1 MSKNLPVPPSASVSS
16 LEQVGRNKKSKRKI
30 SRVRLPT
37 PPPDP
42 TTKEIEMEIK
52 KPVAEK
58 TEEFLE
64 YLDNL
69 QKGSPQHNLLRTNSL
84 FAPVIATEDAFD
96 HLDKLYKLM
105 EQMLFLREQN
115 AKLHRRVR
123 DLEHFRKIQNIE
135 KYVDNVSNADV
146 SDIDSALAENL
157 LDTILS
163 DSKRDA
169 KSKAAHQF
177 RFRQS
182 ILRKQR
188 HNSASVSIEK
198 QPIDMEKLQDSYRR
212 TSALTGSDKKV
223 SKWTKVKAAFRWEK
237 ASQTVSDVKSQD
249 SGIGGMQPVNCEV
262 ARYLR
267 VPSASEDPGVSPS
280 DSGACEISTPG
291 TISSASS
298 TEDVF
303 CQGRRGIQEDST
315 DDDQSFTLE
324 YIPNLKIVLIN
335 DTTIPQL
342 HCNRRGIPGGSHKTA
357 SAKDFGI

>member
-1 MSKNLPVPPSASVSS
+1 MSKNIQVPPSVSVSS
-16 LEQVGRNKKSKRKI
+16 LEQVGRSKKAKRKI

-42 TTKEIEMEIK
+42 TVQENEAEAK

-58 TEEFLE
+58 TDEFLE
-64 YLDNL
+64 YLENL
-69 QKGSPQHNLLRTNSL
+69 QKGSPHHNLIRTNSL

-96 HLDKLYKLM
+96 HLEKLYKLM
-105 EQMLFLREQN
+105 EQMLLLREQN

-123 DLEHFRKIQNIE
+123 DLEHFRKIQNMD
-135 KYVDNVSNADV
+135 KYVQSNTDV
-146 SDIDSALAENL
+146 SEMDTALAENL

-163 DSKRDA
+163 DTKRDI
-169 KSKAAHQF
+169 KPKPGHQF

-182 ILRKQR
+182 ILRRQR
-188 HNSASVSIEK
+188 HHSASAAVEK
-198 QPIDMEKLQDSYRR
+198 HPIDMERLQDSYRR
-212 TSALTGSDKKV
+212 TSALSGSDKKV

-249 SGIGGMQPVNCEV
+249 SGIGGIQPINCEV

-267 VPSASEDPGVSPS
+267 VPSTSEDPGISPS

-303 CQGRRGIQEDST
+303 CQGNSLPIYVPIYI
-315 DDDQSFTLE
+315 LE
-324 YIPNLKIVLIN
+324 IE
-335 DTTIPQL
+335 
-342 HCNRRGIPGGSHKTA
+342 
-357 SAKDFGI
+357 

>member
-1 MSKNLPVPPSASVSS
+1 MIIKMSKNTSVPTSVSVSS
-16 LEQVGRNKKSKRKI
+16 LEQVGRNKKPKRKI

-42 TTKEIEMEIK
+42 NVQEGEAETR
-52 KPVAEK
+52 KPVAER
-58 TEEFLE
+58 TDEFLE
-64 YLDNL
+64 YLENL
-69 QKGSPQHNLLRTNSL
+69 QKCSPQHNFTRTNSL
-84 FAPVIATEDAFD
+84 FTPVIATEDAFD
-96 HLDKLYKLM
+96 HLEKLYKLM
-105 EQMLFLREQN
+105 EQMLQLREQN
-115 AKLHRRVR
+115 ARLHRRVR
-123 DLEHFRKIQNIE
+123 DLEHFRKIQNLD
-135 KYVDNVSNADV
+135 KYVESVAVPDV
-146 SDIDSALAENL
+146 SDIDTALAENL

-163 DSKRDA
+163 DTKRDT
-169 KSKAAHQF
+169 KTKPPHQF

-188 HNSASVSIEK
+188 HNSASTPVEK
-198 QPIDMEKLQDSYRR
+198 QPIDMERLQDSYRR

-267 VPSASEDPGVSPS
+267 VPSTSEDPGVSPS

-303 CQGRRGIQEDST
+303 CQGNSPYETHVHIVYIY
-315 DDDQSFTLE
+315 TLS
-324 YIPNLKIVLIN
+324 K
-335 DTTIPQL
+335 
-342 HCNRRGIPGGSHKTA
+342 
-357 SAKDFGI
+357 